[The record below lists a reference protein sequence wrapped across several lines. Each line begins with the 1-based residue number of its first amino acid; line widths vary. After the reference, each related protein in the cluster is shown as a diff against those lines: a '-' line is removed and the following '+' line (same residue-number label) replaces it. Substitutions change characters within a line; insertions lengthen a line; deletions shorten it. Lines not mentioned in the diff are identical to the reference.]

1 MSRNFLERS
10 GNAWRET
17 RREKRNRDESRG
29 GWARS
34 NPGFFQPRMSSLPK
48 RGVLVAMVTPYGEGE
63 AAISVASR
71 EGDARYRWRGRRG
84 PGSPRHRR
92 TFCHVFVSNETKR
105 LLHAPSS
112 TPFVLLS
119 LWLGEEGSTRSKDF
133 SNRGVFGLRSEDSK
147 KRFDSMESL
156 LVSHAL
162 FRRGGFL
169 VGRERE
175 RELFGLARVICRIAR
190 N

>member
-1 MSRNFLERS
+1 M
-10 GNAWRET
+10 
-17 RREKRNRDESRG
+17 
-29 GWARS
+29 
-34 NPGFFQPRMSSLPK
+34 
-48 RGVLVAMVTPYGEGE
+48 
-63 AAISVASR
+63 
-71 EGDARYRWRGRRG
+71 
-84 PGSPRHRR
+84 
-92 TFCHVFVSNETKR
+92 
-105 LLHAPSS
+105 
-112 TPFVLLS
+112 
-119 LWLGEEGSTRSKDF
+119 GEEGSTRSKDF

-175 RELFGLARVICRIAR
+175 RVIWFGSGYLSDCAELVILLVE